1 MPSSP
6 SSFSLPAHSAPST
19 ADSIA
24 VDAGAVSTTARLSLK
39 RQLLLWLLIPQLVLW
54 LVGGTLA
61 YRIALSYATRGIDQS
76 LMQSVRSLARQVKP
90 VGSGLLVDF
99 PKAAQAI
106 MEEDPDDRVS
116 YTVTSPPGKFVL
128 GNAGN
133 TLLPPPNT
141 SMPVGEPVLY
151 DAVID
156 GKTLRVVALEL
167 NYGDADAPQRMRVQ
181 VAKSLAV
188 RQRIAR
194 ELVVDMLVP
203 LLLLGTIL
211 GAIVYAGVARGLKPL
226 AKLQAQIQAPL
237 GKKSMQGFSPIEM
250 KEAPLEVHALARAL
264 NQLLSAVRRNVKQEK
279 RFLSDAA
286 HQLRTPLA
294 GLKSQL
300 DLALTERD
308 PTALKARLLKVNS
321 AVERS
326 THLVHQLLSLARSEG
341 DVEFTPLDVAQLA
354 QDVAREWAP
363 RVLAQGIDFGYDGEA
378 HLQVMGNAVLLR
390 EALGNLIDNAARYAA
405 GPPTTTNTVDSAS
418 QLRRPLTV
426 TLRAREANGLV
437 IVEVEDN
444 GIGLSESDRTRAFER
459 FVRASVLPGGVGL
472 GLPIVRE
479 IAQRHDGE
487 VIASAVLPHG
497 FRVEIRLKGLVE
509 GLD

>member
-6 SSFSLPAHSAPST
+6 QNRT
-19 ADSIA
+19 NSITTDTLA
-24 VDAGAVSTTARLSLK
+24 VKTTARLSLK
-39 RQLLLWLLIPQLVLW
+39 RQLLLWLLLPQLVLW

-116 YTVTSPPGKFVL
+116 YMVSSPPGKFVL

-133 TLLPPPNT
+133 TLLPPPN
-141 SMPVGEPVLY
+141 SAMPVNEPVLY
-151 DAVID
+151 DALID
-156 GKTLRVVALEL
+156 GKTLRLVALEL
-167 NYGDADAPQRMRVQ
+167 NYGDASAPQRMRVQ
-181 VAKSLAV
+181 VAKSHAV

-194 ELVVDMLVP
+194 ELVEDMLVP
-203 LLLLGTIL
+203 LLLLGTVL
-211 GAIVYAGVARGLKPL
+211 GVMVYAGVARGLKPL
-226 AKLQAQIQAPL
+226 AKLQAQIQAPR
-237 GKKSMQGFSPIEM
+237 GQKSMQGLNPIEM

-264 NQLLSAVRRNVKQEK
+264 NQLLSTVRSNVKQEK

-300 DLALTERD
+300 DLALTERE
-308 PTALKARLLKVNS
+308 PALLKARLLKVNS

-354 QDVAREWAP
+354 QEVAREWAP
-363 RVLAQGIDFGYDGEA
+363 RVLAQGIDFGYDGEE
-378 HLQVMGNAVLLR
+378 HLQVMGNAILLR
-390 EALGNLIDNAARYAA
+390 EALGNLIDNAVRYAA
-405 GPPTTTNTVDSAS
+405 GPKDELSSPGSPPS
-418 QLRRPLTV
+418 KRPLPHTLTV
-426 TLRAREANGLV
+426 TLRAREAGGLAV
-437 IVEVEDN
+437 VEVEDN
-444 GIGLSESDRTRAFER
+444 GIGLNDTDRARAFER
-459 FVRASVLPGGVGL
+459 FVRASALPGGVGL

-487 VIASAVLPHG
+487 VLASAVVPQG
-497 FRVEIRLKGLVE
+497 FRVEMRLKRL
-509 GLD
+509 